1 MSVLSDLVTAI
12 ASGAVEVI
20 DLTAPLSAQTP
31 ILKLPEPLGQTWR
44 FGLQEISRYNE
55 AGPAWYWNNITT
67 GEHTGT
73 HLDAPIHWIT
83 GKDGADVSQLPA
95 RRLIAPAAVLDFSA
109 EATAN
114 PDFLLERKHIDAWQK
129 QHGPLPKGGWLL
141 FRTGWSA
148 RAQDEDKFLNAG
160 RTPGISVECA
170 KWLADT
176 APVLGVGVETVGTDA
191 GAAHSFDPAF
201 PCHSYLMGND
211 KYSLTQLRNLALLP
225 AVGAVIVASPLPI
238 VTGSGSPARVLAL
251 VEH

>member
-83 GKDGADVSQLPA
+83 GRDLPDVA
-95 RRLIAPAAVLDFSA
+95 RIPPQRLI
-109 EATAN
+109 
-114 PDFLLERKHIDAWQK
+114 
-129 QHGPLPKGGWLL
+129 G
-141 FRTGWSA
+141 
-148 RAQDEDKFLNAG
+148 
-160 RTPGISVECA
+160 
-170 KWLADT
+170 
-176 APVLGVGVETVGTDA
+176 
-191 GAAHSFDPAF
+191 
-201 PCHSYLMGND
+201 
-211 KYSLTQLRNLALLP
+211 P
-225 AVGAVIVASPLPI
+225 AVVIDRAKE
-238 VTGSGSPARVLAL
+238 AA
-251 VEH
+251 